1 MEAEIVSTRARQ
13 ASLHVIPS
21 LKITDRSLLDVDR
34 HELVPLAVDE
44 LVELQPSRLA
54 TSTSARTPE
63 NASGHRARATTRPA

>member
-34 HELVPLAVDE
+34 CELVSLAVDE

-54 TSTSARTPE
+54 TPASATH
-63 NASGHRARATTRPA
+63 A